1 MVLPNVTHVAKIPV
15 YYNIIIVD
23 FFTYDAHFC
32 IFILDKKNMQKFEGL
47 QLYAHAQA
55 YENKTKNTRNIQCRT
70 RDLNIS
76 PFVQRM

>member
-1 MVLPNVTHVAKIPV
+1 MML
-15 YYNIIIVD
+15 
-23 FFTYDAHFC
+23 
-32 IFILDKKNMQKFEGL
+32 IFVFLYLTKKNMQKFEGL

-76 PFVQRM
+76 PFVRRM